1 MKRLPPQITEKINR
15 REQENTLRTLKN
27 NHFTVDFYSNDYLG
41 FAFSQAIKSTAK
53 KILSTYDF
61 QSGATGSRL
70 LSGNHPLFERVETEI
85 RQFHQSESALL
96 FNSGYDANVGFF
108 ASVPVRG
115 DVVLFDSHIHAS
127 IRDGLSLSLAKSY
140 KFKHNDIADLEQLLR
155 KFATLSGSVF
165 VVTESVFSMDGD
177 SPDLLKIQEIVDK
190 YGAFLMVDEAH
201 ALGVFGEKG
210 EGLVQALGLG
220 ERVFARI
227 VTFGKAMGCHG
238 AALLSSNEVKT
249 YTVNFAR
256 SFIYTTAMSLQSVAQ
271 IASAYRYVS
280 ETESREKLHRNISY
294 FKAHKPT
301 RFLWRTSDS
310 AIQALMLSG
319 NDVVQKTA
327 KALQGKGFGV
337 MPILSPTVAKGEERI
352 RICLHSFNTATQ
364 IDDFFKAVEEI
375 VSLS

>member
-165 VVTESVFSMDGD
+165 IVTESVFSMDGD
-177 SPDLLKIQEIVDK
+177 SP
-190 YGAFLMVDEAH
+190 
-201 ALGVFGEKG
+201 
-210 EGLVQALGLG
+210 
-220 ERVFARI
+220 
-227 VTFGKAMGCHG
+227 
-238 AALLSSNEVKT
+238 
-249 YTVNFAR
+249 
-256 SFIYTTAMSLQSVAQ
+256 IY
-271 IASAYRYVS
+271 
-280 ETESREKLHRNISY
+280 
-294 FKAHKPT
+294 
-301 RFLWRTSDS
+301 
-310 AIQALMLSG
+310 
-319 NDVVQKTA
+319 
-327 KALQGKGFGV
+327 
-337 MPILSPTVAKGEERI
+337 
-352 RICLHSFNTATQ
+352 
-364 IDDFFKAVEEI
+364 
-375 VSLS
+375 